1 MPSRPFSDFP
11 RNEQGLV
18 DNFIGTAY
26 DAIKRVSE
34 NIDAFQ
40 HLDKVLSDIES
51 IAPTIATQAVE
62 TAMVPARLEIAGL
75 VDNLDDKVDVA
86 QAAADRA
93 ASEAQIAIN
102 SNATIL
108 SAVDEGIEEAK
119 NQANAAADS
128 LRQDLKTT
136 TPNQVNP
143 NAINGKASDAGAS
156 DITLAQVLDNRNA
169 YPFQFKLP
177 SDPDDTNSWVRA
189 LTTGKLVDGLGRSY
203 TISSKIEVPSDRMI
217 IRANINQAGGSVD
230 DMSMLQI
237 TGLGGTIKR
246 NIHFIDVHLN
256 GNRELQTNIGFGESG
271 DGERH
276 GFYVKGQA
284 RNILFSRCSADNCAT
299 DGLMLFGA
307 AAGVTFAIQGVVI
320 DQCSFRKNR
329 RHGVAFDTLF
339 KLRAYGGDWTG
350 NGTDLPGA
358 AGHPINS
365 GYYGARVGN
374 ASGPQYGNG
383 CDIESYGADDTHST
397 HVEDVEFHGVNMTG
411 NYSGGLKILTMP
423 GADYNGTPGYN
434 HPNWKPMKHITVFG
448 GTYDD
453 GVNGTPSSETSPI
466 QVGAALLLPLGVY
479 GVFDFNVYGASC
491 NSSIAI
497 NNTKF
502 SNIQTRIEH
511 VNFGTFAYHA
521 FVANS
526 AGINLNLSTVGE
538 LKVYQENSTV
548 TKNINLTSSTAPT
561 VSISGGTLSSQ
572 QTTLVSSSI
581 QSGQLYRI
589 NITATMTL
597 AVGNNLQ
604 FIIDGGRTILDAQG
618 SFFNT
623 TTSAVGSLFYR
634 AAGGYLLA
642 RPDAQNA
649 LEIVVYVTVQ

>member
-1 MPSRPFSDFP
+1 MTTYNTGNPVPSGDARDRFDNSQTLDEVVSGQADTSLTRLGTTLQTLKGMNNTFNQWLANSSFETAHLTYVVGQPLTVSRSTQLIDYNGSVYRVKLPAAFPLNLTGTWASDS
-11 RNEQGLV
+11 EKLV
-18 DNFIGTAY
+18 DVG
-26 DAIKRVSE
+26 D
-34 NIDAFQ
+34 Q
-40 HLDKVLSDIES
+40 
-51 IAPTIATQAVE
+51 
-62 TAMVPARLEIAGL
+62 
-75 VDNLDDKVDVA
+75 
-86 QAAADRA
+86 
-93 ASEAQIAIN
+93 
-102 SNATIL
+102 
-108 SAVDEGIEEAK
+108 
-119 NQANAAADS
+119 S
-128 LRQDLKTT
+128 LRQALAASG
-136 TPNQVNP
+136 PNLVSPTVVGGSN
-143 NAINGKASDAGAS
+143 SDPGAVPL
-156 DITLAQVLDNRNA
+156 TLNQVLDKRNA

-177 SDPDDTNSWVRA
+177 TDPDDTASWVKA
-189 LTTGKLVDGLGRSY
+189 LATGKLVDGLGLNY
-203 TISSKIEVPSDRMI
+203 TISSTLEVPSKRMV
-217 IRANINQAGGSVD
+217 IRAEILQAGGSVD
-230 DMSMLQI
+230 NKSMFQM
-237 TGLGGTIKR
+237 TGLNGTIKDT
-246 NIHFIDVHLN
+246 IHFIDVHLN
-256 GNRELQTNIGFGESG
+256 GNREAQTNIGFGESG

-299 DGLMLFGA
+299 DGLTLFGA
-307 AAGVTFAIQGVVI
+307 AAGITFAIQGVVI

-329 RHGVAFDTLF
+329 RHGVAFDTLY

-453 GVNGTPSSETSPI
+453 GVNGTPSAETSPI

-526 AGINLNLSTVGE
+526 DGINLNLSTVGE

-548 TKNINLTSSTAPT
+548 TKNINLTSSTTPT
-561 VSISGGTLSSQ
+561 VSVSGGTI
-572 QTTLVSSSI
+572 TTQSATLISSSL
-581 QSGQLYRI
+581 QTGQLYRI
-589 NITATMTL
+589 NFGATLTL
-597 AVGNNLQ
+597 AVGSVMQ
-604 FIIDGGRTILDAQG
+604 FDFAGRTILDVQG
-618 SFFNT
+618 SFYNPSTQFIGP
-623 TTSAVGSLFYR
+623 VFYR
-634 AAGGYLLA
+634 AAGGYALIK
-642 RPDAQNA
+642 PDAQSPV
-649 LEIVVYVTVQ
+649 EVIVYVTVA

>member
-1 MPSRPFSDFP
+1 MTTYNTGNPVPSGDARDRFDNSQTLDETINSSMPSTVTRTGKVIRTLEGMQQEFNSLIEGFGFTYAGPYVAGTVILSHLSYVEVD
-11 RNEQGLV
+11 GL
-18 DNFIGTAY
+18 AY
-26 DAIKRVSE
+26 VLKPSVSVPYTVTGDW
-34 NIDAFQ
+34 NT
-40 HLDKVLSDIES
+40 ES
-51 IAPTIATQAVE
+51 INFNLAGDSALRSELADGGPDLVNPSVVGATSIDTGSVS
-62 TAMVPARLEIAGL
+62 T
-75 VDNLDDKVDVA
+75 
-86 QAAADRA
+86 
-93 ASEAQIAIN
+93 
-102 SNATIL
+102 
-108 SAVDEGIEEAK
+108 
-119 NQANAAADS
+119 S
-128 LRQDLKTT
+128 LR
-136 TPNQVNP
+136 
-143 NAINGKASDAGAS
+143 
-156 DITLAQVLDNRNA
+156 QVLDNRNA
-169 YPFQFKLP
+169 YPFQFGAVG
-177 SDPDDTNSWVRA
+177 DGVADDTIPWQKA
-189 LTTGKLVDGLGRSY
+189 IATGKLIDGLGKTYKVSEILEFPSNRLTIRS
-203 TISSKIEVPSDRMI
+203 SFL
-217 IRANINQAGGSVD
+217 QAGGSVD
-230 DMSMLQI
+230 NKSVIQI
-237 TGLGGTIKR
+237 TGLGGTIKE
-246 NIHFIDVHLN
+246 NIHFHDCHIN
-256 GNRELQTNIGFGESG
+256 GNREAQTNIGFGSSG

-284 RNILFSRCSADNCAT
+284 KNILFSRCTADNCAT
-299 DGLMLFGA
+299 DGLTLFGA

-358 AGHPINS
+358 SDHPINS
-365 GYYGARVGN
+365 GYYGARVGS

-423 GADYNGTPGYN
+423 GSDYNGTPGYN

-453 GVNGTPSSETSPI
+453 GVNGTPSAETSPI

-526 AGINLNLSTVGE
+526 DGINLNLSTVGE

-548 TKNINLTSSTAPT
+548 TKNINLTSSTTPT
-561 VSISGGTLSSQ
+561 VTASGGTI
-572 QTTLVSSSI
+572 TTQSAALVSSDL
-581 QSGQLYRI
+581 QTGQLYRI
-589 NITATMTL
+589 NLGATLAL
-597 AVGNNLQ
+597 AVGSVMQ
-604 FIIDGGRTILDAQG
+604 FDFAGRTILGVQG
-618 SFFNT
+618 SFYNPSTQFIGP
-623 TTSAVGSLFYR
+623 VFYR
-634 AAGGYLLA
+634 AAGGYALIK
-642 RPDAQNA
+642 PDAQQA
-649 LEIVVYVTVQ
+649 VEVIMYVTVA